1 MLSRRGSG
9 KLQGGRHLK
18 YPERTP
24 MSDMLLSVLEKSGIH
39 MDKLGDST
47 GTLEI

>member
-1 MLSRRGSG
+1 
-9 KLQGGRHLK
+9 
-18 YPERTP
+18 
-24 MSDMLLSVLEKSGIH
+24 MLLSVMEKSGIH